1 VTMGHEFCG
10 RVIQAPADSSS
21 NLKVGQA
28 VMVDP
33 RLCCGSCTNCQAL
46 NTNGCAKWGFLGLS
60 GFGGGLSEAV
70 AVDAS
75 MCHVLP
81 ESVPL
86 DLAALIEP
94 LAVAQHAAAC
104 TRVQDWSKESVLC
117 IGGGPVA
124 IAVAMIL
131 RARGVGKVFISEPT
145 VRRREHAVEICHAV
159 IDPVKEDVGERCR
172 SLTDGAGVSV
182 VFDCAGVQVG
192 LEAGMDALRFGG
204 VYVNVAGWETPVR
217 QSLRRKGFHVADG
230 SCSSLC
236 HWPDSCSR
244 RSP

>member
-1 VTMGHEFCG
+1 MGHEFCG

-33 RLCCGSCTNCQAL
+33 RLCCGSCTNCQAS